1 MKISYIFWLQL
12 KCIWRK
18 NQGML
23 RCKNKPKCQIAW
35 LNVWHELRLS
45 LNEASTGN
53 VFCED
58 VVEHCWFVVRDR
70 STEKIKLIEN
80 ENYDR
85 KSVRMVSKNNYSKRN
100 HNTHLS
106 MHNNLVWLY
115 QHLKLVHYLQT
126 KMIFKRKIWIN
137 RNWFCLGK
145 LTQWGGQDEYK
156 LCSLLITFFGV
167 KCKNKKY
174 TYDSTNVQTLRI
186 I

>member
-1 MKISYIFWLQL
+1 
-12 KCIWRK
+12 
-18 NQGML
+18 ML

-174 TYDSTNVQTLRI
+174 TYDFTKVQTLRI

>member
-1 MKISYIFWLQL
+1 
-12 KCIWRK
+12 
-18 NQGML
+18 ML

-174 TYDSTNVQTLRI
+174 TYDLTKVQTLRI

>member
-145 LTQWGGQDEYK
+145 RTQ
-156 LCSLLITFFGV
+156 
-167 KCKNKKY
+167 
-174 TYDSTNVQTLRI
+174 
-186 I
+186 

>member
-1 MKISYIFWLQL
+1 
-12 KCIWRK
+12 
-18 NQGML
+18 ML

-35 LNVWHELRLS
+35 LNVWHESRLS
-45 LNEASTGN
+45 PNEASIGN
-53 VFCED
+53 VLWRR
-58 VVEHCWFVVRDR
+58 CWTLLVCGAWPIHG
-70 STEKIKLIEN
+70 KIKLLEN

-167 KCKNKKY
+167 KCNNNTTRTDAKNY
-174 TYDSTNVQTLRI
+174 LIYNHDQDLSHMNGNYHFEINWNFLLC
-186 I
+186 

>member
-1 MKISYIFWLQL
+1 M
-12 KCIWRK
+12 
-18 NQGML
+18 
-23 RCKNKPKCQIAW
+23 
-35 LNVWHELRLS
+35 RLS
-45 LNEASTGN
+45 LNEASSGN

-58 VVEHCWFVVRDR
+58 VVEHCWFVVRHR

-85 KSVRMVSKNNYSKRN
+85 KSVRMVSKNNYLKRN

-174 TYDSTNVQTLRI
+174 TYDFTKVQTLRI

>member
-1 MKISYIFWLQL
+1 
-12 KCIWRK
+12 
-18 NQGML
+18 ML

-35 LNVWHELRLS
+35 LNVWHELRLY
-45 LNEASTGN
+45 LNEASAGN
-53 VFCED
+53 VFSED
-58 VVEHCWFVVRDR
+58 VVSEHYCFGLWCVTDPK
-70 STEKIKLIEN
+70 EKIKLLEN

-137 RNWFCLGK
+137 QNWFCLGK

-167 KCKNKKY
+167 KCKNEAHRY
-174 TYDSTNVQTLRI
+174 
-186 I
+186 